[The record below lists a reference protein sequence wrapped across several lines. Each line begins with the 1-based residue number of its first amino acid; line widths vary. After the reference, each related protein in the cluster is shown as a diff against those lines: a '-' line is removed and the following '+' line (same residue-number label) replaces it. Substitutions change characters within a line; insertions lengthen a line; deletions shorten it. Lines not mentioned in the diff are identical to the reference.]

1 VDAAEHDELVMGA
14 LGGDLGELERIAFH
28 VRVADDFIAL
38 VIVAEHDDAVAQLA
52 LGRFGALRQFLQ
64 R

>member
-1 VDAAEHDELVMGA
+1 MGA